1 MSTTTTPNE
10 VNKLMDSILNSF
22 VLGLWNSIKI
32 IWLSFWPYIIIFILF
47 ILAGVIWQII
57 ILRTDKRKKLS
68 AAFNSLVGSLT
79 YFLFFGLLFI
89 IFYFIFGSRVVDK
102 IWFVIFGTA
111 SFFITKRFLRWI
123 GFWYY

>member
-1 MSTTTTPNE
+1 MSVTTAPNE

-22 VLGLWNSIKI
+22 VLGLWDSIKI

-47 ILAGVIWQII
+47 ILAGIIWQII
-57 ILRTDKRKKLS
+57 KLRTDKRKKLS

-102 IWFVIFGTA
+102 IWFAIFGTA